1 MALELGFAEEFPVLL
16 FRVHDSTLFA
26 VGVANDKGFV
36 VAGPARVGGFTVVG
50 LGSAACEAVAFVKAG
65 VAEAEFIAFGA
76 QVVSGAVLSIDVA
89 R

>member
-1 MALELGFAEEFPVLL
+1 MALELGFAEEFPIP
-16 FRVHDSTLFA
+16 FFHVHDSTLFA
-26 VGVANDKGFV
+26 VGAANDKGFV

-76 QVVSGAVLSIDVA
+76 QVVCGAVLAKDVA
-89 R
+89 S